1 MKRQPSIGGIGLV
14 LVLLAAFP
22 ALAANLTGT
31 ISDSE
36 SGRPLPSANIEVVD
50 QEGLGTASRTNG
62 SYRLDLPAGRHTL
75 RVSFLGYETFE
86 GVVEVAVAGS
96 RRDIGLDLTSVFL
109 DPIVISAS
117 RHAEKITEAPAAI
130 TVIGAAELQARET
143 STAAE
148 HIAAVKGVDYTKSGL
163 DTYQINARGM
173 NSTFPRRMLVMT
185 DNRSNLLPGIGIVRW
200 SMLTA
205 AAPDIDRIEVVT
217 GPASALY
224 GNAALSGTVLMQT
237 KSPLDEQGLS
247 ATLSGG
253 ERNTMK
259 VAARYAG
266 LANDDLGYKISVE
279 RFQGEDWE
287 RVDETRNWYVSVQ
300 EPTLE
305 NPLTVYNADGTER
318 MVVTSPD
325 FNVENTHVDG
335 RVDWDLTETG
345 RLSLYGGWSQ
355 TNSITLT
362 GLGRYQIKDW
372 QTGYG
377 QLAYRDD
384 RFFVQ
389 AYMTGNDA
397 GDTYNLVNGASII
410 DNSVA
415 YDLEAQ
421 HNFTLGDR
429 MDVIWGGNYRQLN
442 NDSEG
447 TFIPEKKTFDLFGA
461 YVQAEYELAATLD
474 LIGAF
479 RLDTHT
485 ETDAQYSPKAGFV
498 WKPVGNHTFRATY
511 NKAFQNPIFTEFF
524 LELPV
529 GDLPAVDQNGIVIL
543 AADSL
548 TGEIGPMLVP
558 GYATGNPDIKPEE
571 ITTFEFGY
579 QGLIA
584 EKWLASFDVHHS
596 RYADFISDLLPYYG
610 PLTELPQIDIDLDGS
625 PNPLPGRARRDAQG
639 NVIGYDFI
647 GYTNFGPVDVLG
659 FDIGLTYMVTPELQL
674 GATYSYLSAGD
685 IEAIENEAD
694 FATDPLSGVLVGD
707 PLNAPENKLSLSGLY
722 RADNGWS
729 GSFGLRWIEEFEW
742 GAGLYQGTVPSYT
755 VVDGSLG
762 YAITDNVE
770 LSIIGTNILD
780 EEHIELI
787 GAPAIGRQLIGRI
800 SVSM

>member
-1 MKRQPSIGGIGLV
+1 MIGLA
-14 LVLLAAFP
+14 LVLLTALP
-22 ALAANLTGT
+22 ALAATLRGT
-31 ISDSE
+31 VSDLD
-36 SGRPLPSANIEVVD
+36 SGAPLPSANIEVVGE
-50 QEGLGTASRTNG
+50 EGLGTASRTNG
-62 SYRLDLPAGRHTL
+62 RYLIDLPPGRHTL
-75 RVSFLGYETFE
+75 RVSFLGYATFE
-86 GVVEVAVAGS
+86 EMVEVPAAGA
-96 RRDIGLDLTSVFL
+96 RRDVALELTSVFL
-109 DPIVISAS
+109 DPVVVSAS
-117 RHAEKITEAPAAI
+117 RHAEKITDAPAAI
-130 TVIGAAELQARET
+130 TVIGTAEIEARET

-148 HIAAVKGVDYTKSGL
+148 HIAAVKGIDYTKSGL

-200 SMLTA
+200 SMLSA
-205 AAPDIDRIEVVT
+205 AAPDLDRIEVVT

-224 GNAALSGTVLMQT
+224 GNAALSGTVLVQT

-253 ERNTMK
+253 ERSTMK

-279 RFQGEDWE
+279 RFQGDDWE
-287 RVDETRNWYVSVQ
+287 RVDETANWFVSIK
-300 EPTLE
+300 EPTADS
-305 NPLTVYNADGTER
+305 PLTVFNADGTER
-318 MVVTSPD
+318 MTVTSPD
-325 FNVENTHVDG
+325 FGIENTHVDA

-345 RLSLYGGWSQ
+345 RLSFFSGWSQ

-377 QLAYRDD
+377 QLAYRDE

-389 AYMTGNDA
+389 GYVTGNDA
-397 GDTYNLVNGASII
+397 GDTYNLISGSAII
-410 DNSVA
+410 DRSIA

-429 MDVIWGGNYRQLN
+429 ASVIWGGNYRQLN

-461 YVQAEYELAATLD
+461 YTQAEFELASTLD

-479 RLDTHT
+479 RIDTHP

-498 WKPVGNHTFRATY
+498 WKPLANHTFRATY

-529 GDLPAVDQNGIVIL
+529 GDVPAVDQNGIVIL
-543 AADSL
+543 APDPADSNKV
-548 TGEIGPMLVP
+548 GPLLVP

-584 EKWLASFDVHHS
+584 EKWLASLDVHQS
-596 RYADFISDLLPYYG
+596 RYDDFISDLMPYYG
-610 PLTELPQIDIDLDGS
+610 PLTELPQIDVDLDGE
-625 PNPLPGRARRDAQG
+625 PNPLPGRPRLDDNG
-639 NVIGYDFI
+639 NVIAYDFI
-647 GYTNFGPVDVLG
+647 GYTNFGPVDVTG
-659 FDIGLTYMVTPELQL
+659 FDLGLTYLVTPELQV
-674 GATYSYLSAGD
+674 GGTYSYLSAGD
-685 IEAIENEAD
+685 IEAVVDEED
-694 FATDPLSGVLVGD
+694 FAVDPISGVLVGS
-707 PLNAPENKLSLSGLY
+707 PLNAPENKFTLNALY
-722 RADNGWS
+722 RADGGWS
-729 GSFGLRWIEEFEW
+729 GSFGLRWVEEFEW
-742 GAGLYQGTVPSYT
+742 GAGLYEGTIPSYT
-755 VVDGSLG
+755 VVDGSVG
-762 YAITDNVE
+762 YAITGNVE

-780 EEHIELI
+780 DQHVELI
-787 GAPAIGRQLIGRI
+787 GAPEIGRQILGRI
-800 SVSM
+800 SVKM